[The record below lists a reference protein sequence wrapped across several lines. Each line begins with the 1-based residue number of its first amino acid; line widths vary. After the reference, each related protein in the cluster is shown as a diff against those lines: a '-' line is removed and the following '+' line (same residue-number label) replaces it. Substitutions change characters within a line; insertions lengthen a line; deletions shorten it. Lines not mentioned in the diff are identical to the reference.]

1 MTTQEKINQLTMAA
15 LNAAPPSPSLPKPAT
30 FTPAP
35 EKLKEPIEATV
46 IPVVIAKEAPALEGA
61 DEGAPAE
68 AVEHQSDPEF
78 LALMEE
84 RDLRMKKKIF
94 RQRLC
99 MNLGILAFFV
109 STGIWYSNS
118 ARAQA
123 EVRSLIPAFRQ
134 SINDV
139 KLLGNILGVFDKH
152 LEKIGT
158 HKSEI
163 TDATKSM
170 GVDPSKVSPDDDEH
184 MEKEMNQLTR
194 GQGKSTAQRDKMFTE
209 KFGIVGKL
217 MGDKGKLG
225 QGTADQPKP
234 AAPAH

>member
-15 LNAAPPSPSLPKPAT
+15 LNAAPPAPSLPKPAT

-35 EKLKEPIEATV
+35 EKLREPTVAAIQEVIVKESPVIEPAT
-46 IPVVIAKEAPALEGA
+46 EAAL
-61 DEGAPAE
+61 E

-84 RDLRMKKKIF
+84 RDRRIKKKVF

-99 MNLGILAFFV
+99 INLSILAFFASIGV
-109 STGIWYSNS
+109 WYSNS

-123 EVRSLIPAFRQ
+123 EVKALIPAFRQ
-134 SINDV
+134 SVNDV
-139 KLLGNILGVFDKH
+139 KLLGNILGVFDKQ

-158 HKSEI
+158 HQGEI
-163 TDATKSM
+163 TEATKSM
-170 GVDPSKVSPDDDEH
+170 GGDPSKVSPDDDEH

-225 QGTADQPKP
+225 QGKLEEPNP
-234 AAPAH
+234 ATPAH

>member
-15 LNAAPPSPSLPKPAT
+15 LSATPPSPSLPKPAT

-35 EKLKEPIEATV
+35 EKLREPTMAVV
-46 IPVVIAKEAPALEGA
+46 IPEAIAKQADALEPA
-61 DEGAPAE
+61 VEDAPTQP
-68 AVEHQSDPEF
+68 VEHQSDPEF
-78 LALMEE
+78 IALMDE
-84 RDLRMKKKIF
+84 RDRRIKKKVF

-99 MNLGILAFFV
+99 MNLSLLAFLI
-109 STGIWYSNS
+109 GIGVWYSNS

-123 EVRSLIPAFRQ
+123 EVKALIPAFRQ
-134 SINDV
+134 SVNDV
-139 KLLGNILGVFDKH
+139 KLLGNILGVFDKQ

-158 HKSEI
+158 HKDQIS
-163 TDATKSM
+163 DATKSM

-194 GQGKSTAQRDKMFTE
+194 GQGKSTAQRDKMFTD

-217 MGDKGKLG
+217 VGDKGKLG
-225 QGTADQPKP
+225 QGTAVQPKP
-234 AAPAH
+234 ATPAP